1 MMRIFRSLGF
11 MGLATILTIAT
22 PPAARA
28 QGSTDEAL
36 SQGIGLYESLE
47 VERALVLLRRVISP
61 SSPFEV
67 SREQRVTAYKY
78 LGAALAILGQSDS
91 SIVYFRA
98 ALERDPFLDLDPD
111 RFTQQEQAALAEA
124 RKRSFAA
131 ALRPLVESR
140 WDPAREEV
148 TFSVVTTHQAALRVE
163 IQPADGGAAV
173 AIHDREGDGVREVSW
188 NGVLGTRL
196 APPGPYEVR
205 VIARSLLTSRVDST
219 ALPFTIRHDFPAL
232 EDTLPELLPQ
242 ALLVERHPP
251 SAGRTSLLKGV
262 AVATATLLLPRL
274 AGNSRLREGG
284 SGAARMAA
292 GVAAGAG
299 VMAFVITRRSPE
311 IPANIAANN
320 QRRAERAAVN
330 AAILRRNQ
338 ERLALTKLLL
348 VPGAPR

>member
-1 MMRIFRSLGF
+1 MIPRHRVLVCI
-11 MGLATILTIAT
+11 AAAALTMSAS
-22 PPAARA
+22 PRAMQA

-36 SQGIGLYESLE
+36 SQGIRLYESLE

-111 RFTQQEQAALAEA
+111 RFTQQEQVALAEA
-124 RKRSFAA
+124 RKRSFAT
-131 ALRPLVESR
+131 ALRPLVASR
-140 WDPAREEV
+140 WDPAREEI

-163 IQPADGGAAV
+163 IQPADGSGAV
-173 AIHDREGDGVREVSW
+173 SIHDREGDGVREVSW

-196 APPGPYEVR
+196 APPGLYEVR
-205 VIARSLLTSRVDST
+205 IIGRSLLTTRVDST
-219 ALPFTIRHDFPAL
+219 SLAFTIRHDFPAL
-232 EDTLPELLPQ
+232 EDTLPELTAQ
-242 ALLVERHPP
+242 ELLAERRPP
-251 SAGRTSLLKGV
+251 SAGRTSLLKGL
-262 AVATATLLLPRL
+262 AVASATLILPRL
-274 AGNSRLREGG
+274 AGNAGLREGG
-284 SGAARMAA
+284 NSMSRMAA
-292 GVAAGAG
+292 TAAVGAG
-299 VMAFVITRRSPE
+299 VAAFVITRRSPE

-320 QRRAERAAVN
+320 AQRSARAAVN
-330 AAILRRNQ
+330 AAIVRRNQ
-338 ERLALTKLLL
+338 ERLALTKLML